1 MLPLN
6 NSNQTNNQTANVG
19 YQPHL
24 GGGTSAAKT
33 NSAYMKVLDM
43 LTVFASKWYWF
54 IICLALGLAGSY
66 MYLQVTP
73 PVYTRAASILIKNEF
88 QSSGATGATTG
99 MKVFDTSVDVNN
111 ELFTLRSPD
120 IAEATV
126 RNLHLEVNCYAQGR
140 FHEETI
146 YGTALGVEIIP
157 LDLNDQETAEFMFE
171 LRKDGTY
178 LMSNFAR
185 GGKDVAGSSLLGRV
199 DKVVKTPIGKI
210 EVKKSVSYFPQEI
223 TLRVERTSLQT
234 AINKV
239 TTNLNVSAASDMS
252 TIIKLSYDDENPQRA
267 EDVLSTV
274 IAVYNEKWVQDCNRR
289 SVSTSEFIAERLE
302 VIEKE
307 LGNVENDI
315 SEYKSANL
323 IPASASDVASIYVGQ
338 ATSATAQSTEISNQL
353 HMARYVRNY
362 LTNDANKYTL
372 IPANQ
377 GVNSPNISGQIA
389 EYNTL
394 LLSRNNLLSASSLQN
409 PILQEKDLQLAELRN
424 ALIASV
430 DNHIAS
436 LNVEL
441 RSAQSIRGQAN
452 SKIASSPS
460 QSKYL
465 LSVERQQ
472 KVKENLYL
480 YLLQKREE
488 NELSQAFTAYNN
500 RVISTATGS
509 NIPTFP
515 IPNMVWAIG
524 AIAGLLIPGLI
535 IFLLETIN
543 NKVRGRRDLNE
554 LSIPFIGEIPIHR
567 HHRTLKEKLLG
578 PWKKLWE
585 NIMVMLKIGEV
596 KEDKTLHI
604 LVKDHSRNVINEA
617 FRVIR
622 TNIEFMTAK
631 GSRGKVIMLTSFNPN
646 SGKTFVITNLVTSF
660 AIKRQRVLAI
670 DLDLRKAS
678 LSAMVD
684 KPKIGI
690 ADYLSGVTD
699 SFDDIV
705 VRNATHDYLDVVPV
719 GTIPPNPTELLFD
732 DRLAKLLDEL
742 RNQYSYIILDCP
754 PVEIVADATIV
765 GRCVDST
772 LFIIRAEV
780 LDRSLLPDIQK
791 YYDENRLPKMSV
803 ILNGTADA
811 FSYYGYHRYGA
822 RYGYYGGS
830 GYGGYTKDDD

>member
-6 NSNQTNNQTANVG
+6 NNQTANAAYHPAG
-19 YQPHL
+19 ANPS
-24 GGGTSAAKT
+24 SAAQKVGSA
-33 NSAYMKVLDM
+33 SAYAKVLDM

-54 IICLALGLAGSY
+54 VLCLVLGLAGSY
-66 MYLQVTP
+66 FYLQITP
-73 PVYTRAASILIKNEF
+73 PVYTREASMLIKNDF
-88 QSSGATGATTG
+88 QTSSSGGGAG
-99 MKVFDTSVDVNN
+99 MNMFGGSVDVNN
-111 ELFTLRSPD
+111 ELFTLKSPN

-126 RNLHLEVNCYAQGR
+126 QALHLEVNCYAQGR
-140 FHEETI
+140 FHEVAV
-146 YGTALGVEIIP
+146 YGTSLPVKILP
-157 LDLNDQETAEFMFE
+157 LELNDNESAEFTFD
-171 LRKDGTY
+171 LRADGTY
-178 LMSNFAR
+178 VMSNFKR
-185 GGKDVAGSSLLGRV
+185 GGQSLPGTLLGRI
-199 DKVVKTPIGKI
+199 DKTVQTPIGK
-210 EVKKSVSYFPQEI
+210 VSVEKGDNYQPQE
-223 TLRVERTSLQT
+223 LPMRVERTAIQT
-234 AINKV
+234 AVNRI
-239 TTNLNVSAASDMS
+239 TSNLNVSAVSEMS
-252 TIIKLSYDDENPQRA
+252 TIIKLSYNDVSPQRA
-267 EDVLSTV
+267 EDILSTL
-274 IAVYNEKWVQDCNRR
+274 ITVYNARWVEDCNRR
-289 SVSTSEFIAERLE
+289 SVSTSEFIGERLA

-307 LGNVENDI
+307 LGSVENDI
-315 SEYKSANL
+315 SEFKAANL
-323 IPASASDVASIYVGQ
+323 IPAGSNDVADIYVSQ
-338 ATSATAQSTEISNQL
+338 ATSASAQSTELNNQL
-353 HMARYVRNY
+353 QMARYVRGY
-362 LTNDANKYTL
+362 LTNPNNKFTL

-377 GVNSPNISGQIA
+377 GVNSPNISSQIA

-394 LLSRNNLLSASSLQN
+394 LLSRNNLLSASSMQN
-409 PILQEKDLQLAELRN
+409 PLIQEKDLQLDELRN

-436 LNVEL
+436 LNVAL
-441 RSAQSIRGQAN
+441 NSARSIQGQAN

-465 LSVERQQ
+465 QNVERQQ

-480 YLLQKREE
+480 YLLQRREE
-488 NELSQAFTAYNN
+488 NALSQAFTAYNN
-500 RVISTATGS
+500 RVINSPTGS
-509 NIPTFP
+509 NVPTSP
-515 IPNMVWAIG
+515 VPSMVWLIG
-524 AIAGLLIPGLI
+524 AVLGLAVPGLI
-535 IFLLETIN
+535 IFLMETIN
-543 NKVRGRRDLNE
+543 NKVRGRKDLNE
-554 LSIPFIGEIPIHR
+554 LSIPFLGEIPIHR
-567 HHRTLKEKLLG
+567 HHRTFREKLVG
-578 PWKKLWE
+578 PWQKLWQ
-585 NIMVMLKIGEV
+585 NIKVGLKLGEV

-646 SGKTFVITNLVTSF
+646 SGKTFVVTNLVTSF
-660 AIKRQRVLAI
+660 AIKKQRVLAI

-732 DRLAKLLDEL
+732 ERLPKLMEEL

-765 GRCVDST
+765 GRCVDAT
-772 LFIIRAEV
+772 LFIIRAEM

-803 ILNGTADA
+803 ILNGTTDS
-811 FSYYGYHRYGA
+811 FSYYGYHRYGT

-830 GYGGYTKDDD
+830 AYGGYTKDDD

>member
-1 MLPLN
+1 MLPLD
-6 NSNQTNNQTANVG
+6 NQQIHQVAPQMSG
-19 YQPHL
+19 
-24 GGGTSAAKT
+24 AAQVQKN
-33 NSAYMKVLDM
+33 NSAYLKVLDM

-54 IICLALGLAGSY
+54 ILCLAIAFACCYVYLAI
-66 MYLQVTP
+66 TP
-73 PVYTRAASILIKNEF
+73 PIYTRTASILIKNEAAEG
-88 QSSGATGATTG
+88 GATSN
-99 MKVFDTSVDVNN
+99 MKFLDSNVDVNN
-111 ELFTLRSPD
+111 ELFTLKSPN
-120 IAEATV
+120 IAESVV
-126 RNLHLEVNCYAQGR
+126 RNLHLEVSCYGQGR
-140 FHEETI
+140 FHEEVI
-146 YGTALGVEIIP
+146 YGTNLPIQIVP
-157 LDLNDQETAEFMFE
+157 LEMKDMANADFFFE
-171 LRKDGTY
+171 LRKDGTF
-178 LMSNFAR
+178 LMRDFSYE
-185 GGKDVAGSSLLGRV
+185 GHSLPGSILGKLDRT
-199 DKVVKTPIGKI
+199 VKTPIGKV
-210 EVKKSVSYFPQEI
+210 EVKKSTSYRPVELI
-223 TLRVERTSLQT
+223 LRVNRTSISY
-234 AINKV
+234 AVNK
-239 TTNLNVSAASDMS
+239 TLSNLSASAVSEMS
-252 TIIKLSYDDENPQRA
+252 TIISLSYNDEDPQRA
-267 EDVLSTV
+267 EDVISTI
-274 IAVYNEKWVQDCNRR
+274 IAIYNENWVRDCNRK
-289 SVSTSEFIAERLE
+289 SISTSEFIDERLDI
-302 VIEKE
+302 IEKD
-307 LGNVENDI
+307 LGNVETNI
-315 SEYKSANL
+315 SSFKSANL
-323 IPASASDVASIYVGQ
+323 IPANSNDVASIYVGQ
-338 ATSATAQSTEISNQL
+338 ASSATAQSTEISNQL
-353 HMARYVRNY
+353 YMARYVRNY
-362 LTNDANKYTL
+362 LTNDANRYTL

-377 GVNSPNISGQIA
+377 GVNSPNISAQIT

-394 LLSRNNLLSASSLQN
+394 LLSRNNLLQASSLQN
-409 PILQEKDLQLAELRN
+409 PIVQEKDAQLAELRN

-441 RSAQSIRGQAN
+441 RSAQAIRGQAN

-472 KVKENLYL
+472 KVKESLYL

-488 NELSQAFTAYNN
+488 NALTQAFTAYNN
-500 RVISTATGS
+500 RLITSATGS

-515 IPNMVWAIG
+515 IPKTVWLIG
-524 AIAGLLIPGLI
+524 VVLGLAIPGVI

-554 LSIPFIGEIPIHR
+554 LSIPFIGEIPTHR
-567 HHRTLKEKLLG
+567 HHRTWKEKMLG
-578 PWKKLWE
+578 PWKKLWN
-585 NIMVMLKIGEV
+585 NIKSWLKIGHVE
-596 KEDKTLHI
+596 EDKTLHI

-646 SGKTFVITNLVTSF
+646 SGKTFVVTNLVTSF

-678 LSAMVD
+678 LSAMVE

-732 DRLAKLLDEL
+732 DRLGELLNKLRDE
-742 RNQYSYIILDCP
+742 YAYILLDCP

-765 GRCVDST
+765 GRHADST

-791 YYDENRLPKMSV
+791 YYEDNRLPKMSI
-803 ILNGTADA
+803 ILNGTTDA
-811 FSYYGYHRYGA
+811 FSYYGYHRYGS

-830 GYGGYTKDDD
+830 AYGGYTKDDD

>member
-6 NSNQTNNQTANVG
+6 NNQTANAGVMPMSATSSAQKG
-19 YQPHL
+19 AS
-24 GGGTSAAKT
+24 TSA
-33 NSAYMKVLDM
+33 KVLDM

-54 IICLALGLAGSY
+54 IFCLALGLGGSY

-73 PVYTRAASILIKNEF
+73 PIYTRDASILIKNDF
-88 QSSGATGATTG
+88 QSASGSGASGSSMNMFG
-99 MKVFDTSVDVNN
+99 GNVDVNN
-111 ELFTLRSPD
+111 ELFTLRSPH
-120 IAEATV
+120 IAEATA
-126 RNLHLEVNCYAQGR
+126 RNLHLEVNCYSQGA
-140 FHEETI
+140 FHDETV
-146 YGTALGVEIIP
+146 YGTALPVQIVP
-157 LDLNDQETAEFMFE
+157 LELDDQESAEFMFN
-171 LRKDGTY
+171 LKSDGSFV
-178 LMSNFAR
+178 MSKFMR
-185 GGKDVAGSSLLGRV
+185 GKADCSG
-199 DKVVKTPIGKI
+199 VVKGKIGKTVNTPIGKI
-210 EVKKSVSYFPQEI
+210 SVVKSANYKPSSMS
-223 TLRVERTSLQT
+223 LRVERVPLQKV
-234 AINKV
+234 INQISSGL
-239 TTNLNVSAASDMS
+239 TVSAVSEMS
-252 TIIKLSYDDENPQRA
+252 TIIKLSYNDVSPQRA
-267 EDVLSTV
+267 EDVLSTI
-274 IAVYNEKWVQDCNRR
+274 IAVYNENWVKDCNRR
-289 SVSTSEFIAERLE
+289 SVSTSEFIGERLK

-307 LGNVENDI
+307 LGNVEDDI
-315 SEYKSANL
+315 SSFKSANL
-323 IPASASDVASIYVGQ
+323 IPAGQSDVASIYVGQ

-362 LTNDANKYTL
+362 LTNEANRYTL

-377 GVNSPNISGQIA
+377 GVNSPNISGQIS
-389 EYNTL
+389 EYNAL

-409 PILQEKDLQLAELRN
+409 PLVQEKDLQLAELRS

-500 RVISTATGS
+500 RLINPASGS

-515 IPNMVWAIG
+515 VPNMVWALG
-524 AIAGLLIPGLI
+524 ALIGLLVPGLI
-535 IFLLETIN
+535 IFLAEAIN
-543 NKVRGRRDLNE
+543 NKVRGRKDLSE
-554 LSIPFIGEIPIHR
+554 LTIPFIGEIPTHR
-567 HHRTLKEKLLG
+567 HHRTFKEKFFA
-578 PWKKLWE
+578 PWNKFCA
-585 NIMVMLKIGEV
+585 NIKSLFGIAEV
-596 KEDKTLHI
+596 QEDKTLHI

-622 TNIEFMTAK
+622 TNLEFMTAK
-631 GSRGKVIMLTSFNPN
+631 GSRGKVIMLTSFTPN
-646 SGKTFVITNLVTSF
+646 SGKTFVVTNLITSF
-660 AIKRQRVLAI
+660 AIKKQRVVAI

-678 LSAMVD
+678 LSAMVN

-705 VRNATHDYLDVVPV
+705 VRDATHDYLDVVPV

-732 DRLAKLLDEL
+732 ERLAKLLEEL

-754 PVEIVADATIV
+754 PVEIVADATII
-765 GRCVDST
+765 GRCADAT
-772 LFIIRAEV
+772 LFIIRAEM
-780 LDRSLLPDIQK
+780 LDRSLLPDIQQ

-803 ILNGTADA
+803 ILNGTTDS
-811 FSYYGYHRYGA
+811 FSYYGSHRYGA

-830 GYGGYTKDDD
+830 GSYGGYTKDDD

>member
-6 NSNQTNNQTANVG
+6 NNNQPANVVS
-19 YQPHL
+19 QPISV
-24 GGGTSAAKT
+24 GASSSAKKGASPYAKI
-33 NSAYMKVLDM
+33 LDM

-54 IICLALGLAGSY
+54 IICLGMGLGGSY
-66 MYLQVTP
+66 LYLQITP
-73 PVYTRAASILIKNEF
+73 PIYTREASILIKNEL
-88 QSSGATGATTG
+88 QSGSSSAGGASINFGG
-99 MKVFDTSVDVNN
+99 NVDVNN
-111 ELFTLRSPD
+111 ELFTLQSPD

-126 RNLHLEVNCYAQGR
+126 RNLHLEVTCYAQGR
-140 FHEETI
+140 FHEEVI
-146 YGTALGVEIIP
+146 YGTALCVEILPVEI
-157 LDLNDQETAEFMFE
+157 NDQEYAEFMFD
-171 LRKDGTY
+171 LKNDGTY
-178 LMSNFAR
+178 VMSNFVR
-185 GGKDVAGSSLLGRV
+185 GGKKVAGSIMGKVGRT
-199 DKVVKTPIGKI
+199 VKTPIGK
-210 EVKKSVSYFPQEI
+210 VDVNKSVNYSPQEI
-223 TLRVERTSLQT
+223 TLRVEHIPIPSAVGSLSS
-234 AINKV
+234 K
-239 TTNLNVSAASDMS
+239 LSVSAVSAMS
-252 TIIKLSYDDENPQRA
+252 TIIKLSYNDENPQRA
-267 EDVLSTV
+267 EAVLSTL
-274 IAVYNEKWVQDCNRR
+274 IAVYNERWVKDCNRR
-289 SVSTSEFIAERLE
+289 SVSTSEFISERLE

-315 SEYKSANL
+315 SSFKSANL
-323 IPASASDVASIYVGQ
+323 IPAGSSDVSSIYVGQ
-338 ATSATAQSTEISNQL
+338 ATSATAQTTEISNQL

-377 GVNSPNISGQIA
+377 GVNSPNISGQIS
-389 EYNTL
+389 EYNAL

-409 PILQEKDLQLAELRN
+409 PIIQEKDLQLEELRN

-441 RSAQSIRGQAN
+441 QSAQAIRGQAN
-452 SKIASSPS
+452 SKIASSPD

-500 RVISTATGS
+500 RVINSATGS
-509 NIPTFP
+509 NIPTSP
-515 IPNMVWAIG
+515 VPSMIWAIG
-524 AIAGLLIPGLI
+524 AIIGFLVPGLI
-535 IFLLETIN
+535 IFLLEAIN
-543 NKVRGRRDLNE
+543 DKVRGRKDLNE
-554 LSIPFIGEIPIHR
+554 RSIPFIGEIPIHR
-567 HHRTLKEKLLG
+567 HHRTFKEKLFG
-578 PWKKLWE
+578 PWKKLRN
-585 NIMVMLKIGEV
+585 NIKVMLRLGEV
-596 KEDKTLHI
+596 EEDKTLHI

-622 TNIEFMTAK
+622 TNIEFMMAK
-631 GSRGKVIMLTSFNPN
+631 GTRGKVIMLTSFNPN
-646 SGKTFVITNLVTSF
+646 SGKTFVVTNLITSF
-660 AIKRQRVLAI
+660 AIKKQRVLAI

-705 VRNATHDYLDVVPV
+705 IRDATHEYLDVVPV

-732 DRLAKLLDEL
+732 DRLGKLLDEL
-742 RNQYSYIILDCP
+742 RNQYAYIILDCP
-754 PVEIVADATIV
+754 PIEIVADATIV
-765 GRCVDST
+765 GRCADAT
-772 LFIIRAEV
+772 LFIMRAEMQE
-780 LDRSLLPDIQK
+780 RSLLPDIQK
-791 YYDENRLPKMSV
+791 YYDENRLPKMSI
-803 ILNGTADA
+803 ILNGTTDS
-811 FSYYGYHRYGA
+811 FSYYGYHRYGS

-830 GYGGYTKDDD
+830 AYGGYTKDDD

>member
-6 NSNQTNNQTANVG
+6 ENQTTNVG
-19 YQPHL
+19 VQPVIAPP
-24 GGGTSAAKT
+24 SAQKGASTYAK
-33 NSAYMKVLDM
+33 MMDM

-54 IICLALGLAGSY
+54 FICLALGLGASY
-66 MYLQVTP
+66 MYLQMTP
-73 PVYTRAASILIKNEF
+73 PIYTRAASILIKNDF
-88 QSSGATGATTG
+88 QSSSSGGSASMNMFGG
-99 MKVFDTSVDVNN
+99 NVDVNN
-111 ELFTLRSPD
+111 ELFTLRSPH

-126 RNLHLEVNCYAQGR
+126 RNLHLDVNCYVRGR
-140 FHEETI
+140 FHEEVI
-146 YGTALGVEIIP
+146 YGTGLSVQIIP
-157 LDLNDQETAEFMFE
+157 LELNDQEAAGFMFE
-171 LRKDGTY
+171 LKQDGIFV
-178 LMSNFAR
+178 MSKFSR
-185 GGKDVAGSSLLGRV
+185 GKTDLPGAVKGKIGRTV
-199 DKVVKTPIGKI
+199 NTPIGKI
-210 EVKKSVSYFPQEI
+210 NVEKSVNYTPQDI
-223 TLRVERTSLQT
+223 SLRVERIPIQNAVNQIT
-234 AINKV
+234 AGL
-239 TTNLNVSAASDMS
+239 TVSAVSEMS
-252 TIIKLSYDDENPQRA
+252 TIIKLSYDDVSPQRA
-267 EDVLSTV
+267 EDVLSTI
-274 IAVYNEKWVQDCNRR
+274 IAVYNENWVKDCNRR
-289 SVSTSEFIAERLE
+289 SVSTSEFIEERLK

-315 SEYKSANL
+315 SSFKSANL
-323 IPASASDVASIYVGQ
+323 IPAGQSDVASIYVGQ

-362 LTNDANKYTL
+362 LTNESNRYTL

-377 GVNSPNISGQIA
+377 GVNSPNIGAQIA
-389 EYNTL
+389 EYNSL
-394 LLSRNNLLSASSLQN
+394 LLARNNLLSASSLQN
-409 PILQEKDLQLAELRN
+409 PIVQEKDLQLAELRS

-441 RSAQSIRGQAN
+441 NSAQSIRGQAN
-452 SKIASSPS
+452 SKIASSPL

-500 RVISTATGS
+500 RLITPATGS

-515 IPNMVWAIG
+515 IPNMVWMLG
-524 AIAGLLIPGLI
+524 ALAGLLIPGLL
-535 IFLLETIN
+535 IFLTEAVN
-543 NKVRGRRDLNE
+543 NKVRGRKDLNE
-554 LSIPFIGEIPIHR
+554 LTIPFIGEIPTHR
-567 HHRTLKEKLLG
+567 HHRTFKEKLLA
-578 PWKKLWE
+578 PWIKFRDNLKS
-585 NIMVMLKIGEV
+585 MLRIGEV
-596 KEDKTLHI
+596 QEDKTLHI

-622 TNIEFMTAK
+622 TNLEFMTAK
-631 GSRGKVIMLTSFNPN
+631 GSRGKVIMLTSFTPN
-646 SGKTFVITNLVTSF
+646 SGKTFVVTNLITSF

-705 VRNATHDYLDVVPV
+705 VRDATHDYLDVVPV

-732 DRLAKLLDEL
+732 ERLSKLLEEL

-754 PVEIVADATIV
+754 PVEIVADATII
-765 GRCVDST
+765 GRCADAT
-772 LFIIRAEV
+772 LFIIRAEMF
-780 LDRSLLPDIQK
+780 DRSLLPDIQQ

-803 ILNGTADA
+803 ILNGTTDA

-830 GYGGYTKDDD
+830 GSYGGYTKDDD

>member
-6 NSNQTNNQTANVG
+6 NQPANTG
-19 YQPHL
+19 YQPT
-24 GGGTSAAKT
+24 GGSLSSAPKGA
-33 NSAYMKVLDM
+33 SAYAKVIDM
-43 LTVFASKWYWF
+43 LTVFVSKWYWF
-54 IICLALGLAGSY
+54 ILCLALGLAGSY
-66 MYLQVTP
+66 FYLQMTP
-73 PVYTRAASILIKNEF
+73 PIYTRSASILIKNDF
-88 QSSGATGATTG
+88 QSNSGGSSG
-99 MKVFDTSVDVNN
+99 LNMFGGNVDVQN
-111 ELFTLRSPD
+111 ELFTLRSPSL
-120 IAEATV
+120 AESTV
-126 RNLHLEVNCYAQGR
+126 HNLHLEVNCYAQGR
-140 FHEETI
+140 FHEEII
-146 YGTALGVEIIP
+146 YGTALSVQIVP
-157 LDLNDQETAEFMFE
+157 LDLNDSESAEFMFD
-171 LRKDGTY
+171 LKADGTY
-178 LMSNFAR
+178 VMSNFVR
-185 GGKDVAGSSLLGRV
+185 GGEKVSGSITGKVGRTV
-199 DKVVKTPIGKI
+199 RTPIGQI
-210 EVKKSVSYFPQEI
+210 EVNKSVNYFPQEI
-223 TLRVERTSLQT
+223 TLRVERVPIHAAVNEITSG
-234 AINKV
+234 
-239 TTNLNVSAASDMS
+239 LNVSAVSELS
-252 TIIKLSYDDENPQRA
+252 TIIKLSYNDESPQRA
-267 EDVLSTV
+267 EDVLSTI
-274 IAVYNEKWVQDCNRR
+274 IAVYNENWVKDCNRR
-289 SVSTSEFIAERLE
+289 SVSTSEFIGERLQA
-302 VIEKE
+302 IEKE
-307 LGNVENDI
+307 LGNVEDDI
-315 SEYKSANL
+315 STFKSENL
-323 IPASASDVASIYVGQ
+323 IPAGQSDVAGIYISQ
-338 ATSATAQSTEISNQL
+338 ASSATAQSTEISNQL

-362 LTNDANKYTL
+362 LTNEANRYTL

-389 EYNTL
+389 EYNAL

-409 PILQEKDLQLAELRN
+409 PIIQEKDLQLAELRN

-465 LSVERQQ
+465 LNQERQQ

-500 RVISTATGS
+500 RVITPATGS
-509 NIPTFP
+509 NVPTSP
-515 IPNMVWAIG
+515 IPSMVWMIG
-524 AIAGLLIPGLI
+524 AIVGIAVPALI
-535 IFLLETIN
+535 IFLLEAIN
-543 NKVRGRRDLNE
+543 NQVRGRKDLNE

-567 HHRTLKEKLLG
+567 RHRTLKEKMFG
-578 PWKKLWE
+578 PWMKLWH
-585 NIMVMLKIGEV
+585 NILVLLKVAKEE
-596 KEDKTLHI
+596 EDKTLHI

-631 GSRGKVIMLTSFNPN
+631 GNRGKVIMLTSFNPN

-660 AIKRQRVLAI
+660 AIKRQRVVAI

-705 VRNATHDYLDVVPV
+705 IRNATHDYLDVVPV

-732 DRLAKLLDEL
+732 ERLGKLLDEL
-742 RNQYSYIILDCP
+742 RNQYAYILLDCP

-765 GRCVDST
+765 GRCADST
-772 LFIIRAEV
+772 LFIIRAEN
-780 LDRSLLPDIQK
+780 LDRNLLPDVQK
-791 YYDENRLPKMSV
+791 YYDDNRLPKMSI
-803 ILNGTADA
+803 ILNGTNEG
-811 FSYYGYHRYGA
+811 FSYYGSGRYGS

-830 GYGGYTKDDD
+830 AYGGYTKDDD

>member
-6 NSNQTNNQTANVG
+6 NNQTAKAG
-19 YQPHL
+19 ALPM
-24 GGGTSAAKT
+24 SAVSPSQKGA
-33 NSAYMKVLDM
+33 SASAKVLDM

-54 IICLALGLAGSY
+54 IICLALGLGGSY

-73 PVYTRAASILIKNEF
+73 PVYTRDASILIKNDF
-88 QSSGATGATTG
+88 QSSSSGGASGSAMNMFG
-99 MKVFDTSVDVNN
+99 GSVDVNN
-111 ELFTLRSPD
+111 ELFTLRSPH

-126 RNLHLEVNCYAQGR
+126 RNLHLEVNCYSHGH
-140 FHEETI
+140 FHDEI
-146 YGTALGVEIIP
+146 VYGTSLPVQIVP
-157 LDLNDQETAEFMFE
+157 LELDDQESADFMFD
-171 LRKDGTY
+171 LKSDDTFV
-178 LMSNFAR
+178 MSKFTR
-185 GGKDVAGSSLLGRV
+185 GKQDLSGVIKGKIGKIVN
-199 DKVVKTPIGKI
+199 TPIGKVSV
-210 EVKKSVSYFPQEI
+210 EKSVNYKK
-223 TLRVERTSLQT
+223 
-234 AINKV
+234 N
-239 TTNLNVSAASDMS
+239 NVSLHVKRVPLQKVIDQVSSGLTVSAVSEMS
-252 TIIKLSYDDENPQRA
+252 TIIKLSYNDVSSQRA
-267 EDVLSTV
+267 EDVLSTI
-274 IAVYNEKWVQDCNRR
+274 IAVYNENWVKDCNRR
-289 SVSTSEFIAERLE
+289 SVSTSEFIEERLK

-307 LGNVENDI
+307 LGNVEEDI
-315 SEYKSANL
+315 SSFKSANL
-323 IPASASDVASIYVGQ
+323 IPAGESDVASIYVGQ

-362 LTNDANKYTL
+362 LTNEANRYTL

-389 EYNTL
+389 EYNAL

-409 PILQEKDLQLAELRN
+409 PIVQEKDLQLAELRS

-436 LNVEL
+436 LNVGL

-500 RVISTATGS
+500 RLINPASGS

-515 IPNMVWAIG
+515 VPNMVWALG
-524 AIAGLLIPGLI
+524 ALIGLLIPGLI
-535 IFLLETIN
+535 IFLAEAIN
-543 NKVRGRRDLNE
+543 NKVRGRKDLAE
-554 LSIPFIGEIPIHR
+554 LTIPFIGEIPTHR
-567 HHRTLKEKLLG
+567 HHRTFKEKFFAPWNKFRDNLKSLLG
-578 PWKKLWE
+578 
-585 NIMVMLKIGEV
+585 IGEV
-596 KEDKTLHI
+596 QEDKTLHI

-622 TNIEFMTAK
+622 TNLEFMTAK
-631 GSRGKVIMLTSFNPN
+631 GSRGKVIMLTSFMPN
-646 SGKTFVITNLVTSF
+646 SGKTFVVTNLVTSF
-660 AIKRQRVLAI
+660 AIKRQRVVAI

-678 LSAMVD
+678 LSAMVN

-705 VRNATHDYLDVVPV
+705 VRDATHDYLDVVPV

-732 DRLAKLLDEL
+732 ERLAKLLEEL

-754 PVEIVADATIV
+754 PVEIVADASII
-765 GRCVDST
+765 GRCADAT
-772 LFIIRAEV
+772 LFIIRAEM
-780 LDRSLLPDIQK
+780 LDRSLLPDIQQ

-803 ILNGTADA
+803 ILNGTTDS
-811 FSYYGYHRYGA
+811 FSYYGSHRYGA

-830 GYGGYTKDDD
+830 GSYGGYTKDDD